1 MGRLIIVVTIV
12 ALLVVPQF
20 ALGSDLDDLKAANQ
34 KLVEAWGTLNAE
46 GVIASVSPGIVAFYP
61 DAAFPDVAPME
72 VNEAE
77 TAAMMK
83 GLMESLDYYTMT
95 YYNPQFRVFGN
106 TGLAWG
112 HVTISSKQKN
122 QPANTQSL
130 RFTLTWT
137 KSGGKWLLAM
147 THYSAIPT
155 GD

>member
-1 MGRLIIVVTIV
+1 MRRLLAVMTI
-12 ALLVVPQF
+12 LTLVMAPQF

-34 KLVEAWGTLNAE
+34 KLVEAWRNLDGE
-46 GVIASVSPGIVAFYP
+46 GVTSCVSPGIVAYYAG
-61 DAAFPDVAPME
+61 AAFPAVSPME

-77 TAAMMK
+77 TVAWMNSI
-83 GLMESLDYYTMT
+83 MENQDYINMT

-112 HVTISSKQKN
+112 HVTISSKQKE
-122 QPANTQSL
+122 QPANTEFL

-137 KSGGKWLLAM
+137 KTDGKWLLVM